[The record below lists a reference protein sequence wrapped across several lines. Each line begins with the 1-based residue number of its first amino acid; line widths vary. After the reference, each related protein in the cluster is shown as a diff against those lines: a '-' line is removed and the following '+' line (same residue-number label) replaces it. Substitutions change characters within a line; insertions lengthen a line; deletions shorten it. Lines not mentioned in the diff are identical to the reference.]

1 MFCLLHIYRMDPAS
15 VMEENK
21 FIVFESHLLMLF
33 DVCQRCQSSQVTVEK
48 IKPVSFGSQ
57 LKIRATCQ
65 QCDHV
70 REWYSQPRIGN
81 IWAGNLLLS
90 AAILF
95 GGASP
100 TKVLRVC
107 RHMNLNVISNNTFLE
122 HQKDYLQPAIIRV
135 YQGQQRQL
143 VNSVNDRKVVI
154 GGDGRCDSP
163 GHNAKYGSYSLM
175 EMKSKKI
182 IDVQLVQ
189 VRINCDLIS
198 IVSP

>member
-1 MFCLLHIYRMDPAS
+1 
-15 VMEENK
+15 
-21 FIVFESHLLMLF
+21 
-33 DVCQRCQSSQVTVEK
+33 
-48 IKPVSFGSQ
+48 
-57 LKIRATCQ
+57 
-65 QCDHV
+65 
-70 REWYSQPRIGN
+70 
-81 IWAGNLLLS
+81 
-90 AAILF
+90 
-95 GGASP
+95 
-100 TKVLRVC
+100 
-107 RHMNLNVISNNTFLE
+107 MNLNVISNNTFLE